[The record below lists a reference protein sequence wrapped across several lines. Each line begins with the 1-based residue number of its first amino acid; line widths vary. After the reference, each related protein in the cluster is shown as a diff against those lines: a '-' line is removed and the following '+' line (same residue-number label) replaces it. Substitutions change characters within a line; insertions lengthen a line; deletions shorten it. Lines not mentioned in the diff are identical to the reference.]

1 MPRRPELHPAW
12 LVGLLHQWASRRRAE
27 ESRSVGWYSVS
38 PMLKEGIPVRA
49 ESYEPTGYSG
59 YDFKNLESAMESI
72 DSRYAIAVVRY
83 VRPEKARGFDMEYGY
98 STDTWLR
105 YLKAGLADLDIRM
118 ESLDKRRFAV
128 IL

>member
-1 MPRRPELHPAW
+1 MPRKPELHPAW

-27 ESRSVGWYSVS
+27 ESRSIGWYSIN

-59 YDFKNLESAMESI
+59 HDFTQLTNAMQLI
-72 DSRYAIAVVRY
+72 DKRYLVAVVRY
-83 VRPEKARGFDMEYGY
+83 VRPERARGLDAEYGY

-105 YLKAGLADLDIRM
+105 YLKAGLADLDAKM
-118 ESLDKRRFAV
+118 QTLDKRRVAA
-128 IL
+128 II